1 MEQPEKPR
9 RGGARPG
16 AGRKAKRG
24 ETEVMRVPSAYKK
37 AILALIE
44 HLDATQQ
51 INRHYR
57 PVESAP
63 VFMRSLQGKAQHLSF
78 KTTPV
83 VPQEHQEELNL

>member
-1 MEQPEKPR
+1 MDQTAKAC

-24 ETEVMRVPSAYKK
+24 DTEVMRVPSAYKK

-57 PVESAP
+57 PVESEP
-63 VFMRSLQGKAQHLSF
+63 IFMRSLQDKAQHITF

-83 VPQEHQEELNL
+83 IPQEHQEEMNP